1 MMDPDAPSPPP
12 MPWPPLVSGIN
23 HGSSAE
29 KLPGEAKGLLRLPH
43 TQRKALPSCPFQDS
57 DSSDDSFASIDSN
70 VERLHL
76 DIGREHVGS
85 GSSGHGE
92 RSKSPS
98 GARPTEQTCVPEQPS
113 AATETAA
120 DLMTAA
126 AFLARSSKM
135 FVLGLAGPTES
146 GIEPAA
152 SAVDK
157 ALIKL
162 AWATVSTL
170 TGSTMSA
177 LSKSFGNF
185 DQVVAVGWLIADA
198 VGLPLLEK
206 SSAHAVGLKARRVAS
221 TLKADIAAIYKSVN
235 DKVRK
240 QKLASDDTKRIKLE
254 QDAADAE
261 CALLCEPIDL
271 PLPDSSQSVKA
282 SKRGSHKCAQEP
294 TPTQKTARAQEAILA
309 AEKAVRM
316 A

>member
-57 DSSDDSFASIDSN
+57 DSSDDSFVSIDSN

-76 DIGREHVGS
+76 DIGREHVGN

-92 RSKSPS
+92 RSTSPS

-135 FVLGLAGPTES
+135 FVLGLAEPTES

-157 ALIKL
+157 ALIQL

-170 TGSTMSA
+170 TG
-177 LSKSFGNF
+177 
-185 DQVVAVGWLIADA
+185 V
-198 VGLPLLEK
+198 
-206 SSAHAVGLKARRVAS
+206 
-221 TLKADIAAIYKSVN
+221 
-235 DKVRK
+235 
-240 QKLASDDTKRIKLE
+240 
-254 QDAADAE
+254 
-261 CALLCEPIDL
+261 LCVQLQCGGE
-271 PLPDSSQSVKA
+271 
-282 SKRGSHKCAQEP
+282 
-294 TPTQKTARAQEAILA
+294 
-309 AEKAVRM
+309 
-316 A
+316 

>member
-1 MMDPDAPSPPP
+1 MDPDAPSPPP

-29 KLPGEAKGLLRLPH
+29 KLPREAKGLRRLPH
-43 TQRKALPSCPFQDS
+43 TQQKALPSCPFQDS
-57 DSSDDSFASIDSN
+57 DSSDDSFVSIDSN

-76 DIGREHVGS
+76 DIGREHVGN

-135 FVLGLAGPTES
+135 FVLGLAEPTES

-157 ALIKL
+157 ALIQL

-170 TGSTMSA
+170 TG
-177 LSKSFGNF
+177 
-185 DQVVAVGWLIADA
+185 V
-198 VGLPLLEK
+198 
-206 SSAHAVGLKARRVAS
+206 
-221 TLKADIAAIYKSVN
+221 
-235 DKVRK
+235 
-240 QKLASDDTKRIKLE
+240 
-254 QDAADAE
+254 
-261 CALLCEPIDL
+261 LCVQLQCGGE
-271 PLPDSSQSVKA
+271 
-282 SKRGSHKCAQEP
+282 
-294 TPTQKTARAQEAILA
+294 
-309 AEKAVRM
+309 
-316 A
+316 